1 VGEVVPGTG
10 RRVVPGTGRRVAP
23 GPPRPPRVHRRPG
36 VGSGRTR
43 ALALALVVALALGGC
58 SLLSGL
64 VRTTGAL
71 EDAGFAHATVDD
83 ATNGRSAVTVGVDQR
98 PAGGTLAAQSAAV
111 AAVVWRNLP
120 GYFDT
125 LTVDVRGLGVTTFT
139 HAELLRR
146 LGPRPADLDA
156 QTIASEVG
164 HQGAVVLFGVIGL
177 LVVVLGAV
185 LVVWGSARRGRR
197 RRQARHMAHV
207 MATLPP
213 EMWGLEG
220 TGAGPGWVAAGPG
233 SVPPL
238 PPVPSA
244 GPGDG
249 ARGAQRAGSPPA
261 PGPPA
266 PGPPAPGSP
275 GPGHGARAPSEDC

>member
-1 VGEVVPGTG
+1 V
-10 RRVVPGTGRRVAP
+10 
-23 GPPRPPRVHRRPG
+23 
-36 VGSGRTR
+36 
-43 ALALALVVALALGGC
+43 ALALALVVALVLGGC
-58 SLLSGL
+58 SLFSGL

-71 EDAGFAHATVDD
+71 QDAGFAHATVND
-83 ATNGRSAVTVGVDQR
+83 ASDGRSAVTVGVDKR
-98 PAGGTLAAQSAAV
+98 PAGGTLAVQSAEV
-111 AAVVWRNLP
+111 AGVVWQNLP

-125 LTVDVRGLGVTTFT
+125 LTVDVHGLGVTTFS
-139 HAELLRR
+139 HVELVRR

-197 RRQARHMAHV
+197 RRQTRHMAHM

-213 EMWGLEG
+213 EMWDLEG
-220 TGAGPGWVAAGPG
+220 TGAGPGWVAADPGPHRATG
-233 SVPPL
+233 PPESG
-238 PPVPSA
+238 PPES
-244 GPGDG
+244 GPPD
-249 ARGAQRAGSPPA
+249 

-266 PGPPAPGSP
+266 PGTPAPQPP